1 MADTF
6 TYIGVDFDITLH
18 QFGLDFIGIF
28 AGNAIEN
35 RGIFAAQSH
44 GVGIDQSQ
52 FYFHAEGG
60 LITGIKFK
68 SGHGKLHSF
77 FAMERNS

>member
-1 MADTF
+1 MVDTF

-18 QFGLDFIGIF
+18 QFGLDFVGIF
-28 AGNAIEN
+28 IGNAIEDC
-35 RGIFAAQSH
+35 GIFAAQSH

-60 LITGIKFK
+60 LSTGIKFK
-68 SGHGKLHSF
+68 PGHGLSPF
-77 FAMERNS
+77 FFRDGAK